1 MWTNPNQN
9 KQTNTKT
16 NKTRHWIKSREIQ
29 GLWLWTIRNCWNSAS
44 GHDLAVALMSP
55 HPGAPAVVGV
65 VDLSLGKVLVS
76 ATLWS
81 LSTGKHKRPVTH
93 RGNSWHLKSNVSG
106 VLSDP
111 LILPNSLCLICESE
125 QLSIEHLILKQHLNM
140 PCPPDDRALSMM
152 HKPCDKPTP
161 QKS

>member
-9 KQTNTKT
+9 KETKTKT

-29 GLWLWTIRNCWNSAS
+29 GLCLWTIRNCWNSAS

-65 VDLSLGKVLVS
+65 VDLSLGKVPVS

-93 RGNSWHLKSNVSG
+93 RPLGNNWHLKSNASG

-111 LILPNSLCLICESE
+111 LILPSSPLPHLWIRATIYRASHSEAASEYALPSRRQSSL
-125 QLSIEHLILKQHLNM
+125 HDAH
-140 PCPPDDRALSMM
+140 A
-152 HKPCDKPTP
+152 TW
-161 QKS
+161 